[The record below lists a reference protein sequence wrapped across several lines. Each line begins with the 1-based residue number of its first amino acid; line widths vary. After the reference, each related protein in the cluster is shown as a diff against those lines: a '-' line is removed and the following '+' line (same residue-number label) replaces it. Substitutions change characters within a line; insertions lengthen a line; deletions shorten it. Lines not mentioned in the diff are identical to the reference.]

1 MSTSTK
7 IGADGTVIDIET
19 DESLDEIYRGIS
31 RKRLQLY
38 PGAKGVL
45 DELRPTYRMSSC
57 F

>member
-45 DELRPTYRMSSC
+45 DELRPTYRMSSR